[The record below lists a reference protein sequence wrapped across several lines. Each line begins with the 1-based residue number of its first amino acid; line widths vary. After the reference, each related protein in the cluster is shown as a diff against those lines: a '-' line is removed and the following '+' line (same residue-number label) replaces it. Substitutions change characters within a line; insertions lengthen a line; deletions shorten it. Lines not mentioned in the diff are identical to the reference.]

1 MINTHTREKLEYRLE
16 ENIRRYSKAKLRLQ
30 QIKDDTIAKIRE
42 TQVTG
47 LDTVGILNEMSS
59 DIDVCESDMNFCK
72 KDFEEAKAE
81 YIELINKLKLDWIL

>member
-1 MINTHTREKLEYRLE
+1 MINTRTREELEYRLE

-59 DIDVCESDMNFCK
+59 DIDVCESDMKFHK
-72 KDFEEAKAE
+72 KDFEETKAE
-81 YIELINKLKLDWIL
+81 YIELINKLKIDWIL